1 MKIGLINIALS
12 LFAQGKFK
20 SLKNIIDL
28 GSKELRV
35 DFNQLKYS
43 FDQVGIKFNKKNFNI
58 LKKFPKGKRISTE
71 YFWKELG
78 VKKYN
83 SSDINKKS
91 KFFID
96 LNYPLKN
103 KKLKGN
109 FDLVNDFGNN
119 EHVFNVGESYKTMY
133 ELCKKNGFIWIFQ
146 SVYGGNGFFNFDKSF
161 FEGYAAANNL
171 SVIFS
176 SYLVHVNEY
185 DQFAIPCNKDLFS
198 VLDLTK
204 IKDVSITYIFRKNTN
219 DQFKYYYQYNV
230 NNNQRPFDILFQE
243 NYYPSEKIYIPSK
256 NLSKIKKDAQKGDQT
271 SIDWLRALGKKI

>member
-28 GSKELRV
+28 GYKELRV

-133 ELCKKNGFIWIFQ
+133 ELCKKMVLF
-146 SVYGGNGFFNFDKSF
+146 GFFNLFTAVTVFLILIKVFLKVMLRPTTYQLF
-161 FEGYAAANNL
+161 FPL
-171 SVIFS
+171 IWFM
-176 SYLVHVNEY
+176 
-185 DQFAIPCNKDLFS
+185 
-198 VLDLTK
+198 
-204 IKDVSITYIFRKNTN
+204 
-219 DQFKYYYQYNV
+219 
-230 NNNQRPFDILFQE
+230 
-243 NYYPSEKIYIPSK
+243 
-256 NLSKIKKDAQKGDQT
+256 
-271 SIDWLRALGKKI
+271 